1 MNSALTAKNNKS
13 PALLGNTGNIR
24 GFRLFSR
31 NFMALKS
38 TIYKAELNIADMD
51 RNYYAA
57 HGLTLARHPSETE
70 ERLMV
75 RLVTFMLFANDALT
89 FGKGLSEDDAPDL
102 WQKDLTDAIQL
113 WIDVGLPSE
122 RDIKKACGKSNQVAV
137 VLYGGRVAEMWWAQN
152 SKALLKLNNL
162 CVINLPETETL
173 TAICTRNMQ
182 ISCNI
187 QDGQF
192 FISSDNGSVE
202 VEPVFL
208 KSLA

>member
-1 MNSALTAKNNKS
+1 
-13 PALLGNTGNIR
+13 
-24 GFRLFSR
+24 
-31 NFMALKS
+31 MALKS

-75 RLVTFMLFANDALT
+75 RLMAFMLFADEALT

-162 CVINLPETETL
+162 CVINLPETEAL
-173 TAICTRNMQ
+173 NAICTRNMQ
-182 ISCNI
+182 VSCNI

-192 FISSDNGSVE
+192 FISSEAGSIE
-202 VEPVFL
+202 ITPVFL
-208 KSLA
+208 KQFS

>member
-1 MNSALTAKNNKS
+1 
-13 PALLGNTGNIR
+13 
-24 GFRLFSR
+24 
-31 NFMALKS
+31 MALKS

-57 HGLTLARHPSETE
+57 HSLTLARHPSETE

-75 RLVTFMLFANDALT
+75 RLVAFMLFANEVLT

-162 CVINLPETETL
+162 CVINLPETEAL

-182 ISCNI
+182 VSSNI

-192 FISSDNGSVE
+192 FISSENGNIE
-202 VEPVFL
+202 MTPVFL
-208 KSLA
+208 KPFD

>member
-1 MNSALTAKNNKS
+1 
-13 PALLGNTGNIR
+13 
-24 GFRLFSR
+24 
-31 NFMALKS
+31 MALKS

-51 RNYYAA
+51 RNYYAV

-75 RLVTFMLFANDALT
+75 RLVAFMLFANDALT

-137 VLYGGRVAEMWWAQN
+137 VLYGGRVAEMWWMQN

-162 CVINLPETETL
+162 CVINLPETEAL
-173 TAICTRNMQ
+173 NSICTRNMQ
-182 ISCNI
+182 LSCNI

-192 FISSDNGSVE
+192 FISSENGSVE
-202 VEPVFL
+202 MAPAFL
-208 KSLA
+208 KQFS

>member
-1 MNSALTAKNNKS
+1 
-13 PALLGNTGNIR
+13 
-24 GFRLFSR
+24 
-31 NFMALKS
+31 MALKS

-57 HGLTLARHPSETE
+57 HGLTLARHPSETD

-75 RLVTFMLFANDALT
+75 RLVAFMLFANEALT

-102 WQKDLTDAIQL
+102 WKKDLTDAIEL

-122 RDIKKACGKSNQVAV
+122 RDIKKACGKSSQVAV
-137 VLYGGRVAEMWWAQN
+137 VLYGGRVAEMWWTQN

-162 CVINLPETETL
+162 CVINLPETESLNT
-173 TAICTRNMQ
+173 ICTRNMQ
-182 ISCNI
+182 LSCNI

-202 VEPVFL
+202 MAPAFL
-208 KSLA
+208 KQFS